1 VTNLGKAFLLAG
13 GILGVT
19 LGATFT
25 TRSAVVQAMKPLLVR
40 DFNAPAARPL
50 QFELCTELNLGGFC
64 ATGADSFT
72 VPESTA
78 SGEAITR
85 FVIEYVSAECSVLP
99 LTGLVNA
106 LSLATTAAGITVDH
120 YFLPTSDPSYGVIGI
135 AQDTRLYAD
144 PGTEVDL
151 SNGWASVSSA
161 ICSMTISGHLV
172 VE

>member
-1 VTNLGKAFLLAG
+1 MNLDKAFLLAG

-25 TRSAVVQAMKPLLVR
+25 TGSAAVQGMNPLLVR

-50 QFELCTELNLGGFC
+50 QFELCTELHLGGFC
-64 ATGADSFT
+64 ATGGDRFT
-72 VPESTA
+72 VPASTA
-78 SGEAITR
+78 SGEAVAR

-99 LTGLVNA
+99 TTGLVNT
-106 LSLATTAAGITVDH
+106 LSLATTAAGTTVDH
-120 YFLPTSDPSYGVIGI
+120 HFLPTTDPNYGVIGI

-151 SNGWASVSSA
+151 SNSWASVTSG
-161 ICSMTISGHLV
+161 ICRMKISGHLV
-172 VE
+172 VK